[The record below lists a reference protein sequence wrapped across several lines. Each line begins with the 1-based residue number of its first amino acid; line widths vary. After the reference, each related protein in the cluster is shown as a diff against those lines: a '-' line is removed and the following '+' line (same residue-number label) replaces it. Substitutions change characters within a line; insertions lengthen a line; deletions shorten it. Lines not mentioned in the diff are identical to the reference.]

1 MGKTY
6 AFDATAQGKGL
17 WKQVTKA
24 GKLGRIASNDLQKR
38 WGNPNESGPL
48 YETPKTNVDKM
59 SDTIRDSAPKTERLK
74 SFRSLLKDP
83 NENVKSAA
91 LKSIKQNLRPEMIMK
106 QIFGKTVGMMTAK
119 GLGVSPERMDA
130 VSRGFAGA
138 NEPIDQ
144 DGRRTNKTSK
154 TASTYASPYD
164 SSELNSYLKS
174 MTQELKKIR
183 EKLYGENTIAVKF
196 SKSSDTYKQLEDV
209 AEFANEEKKRKDLE
223 ENFKNIPQKQGMPF
237 GTPTAVPTQGMTQ
250 TGGEGGG
257 GGGIADIISSMFG
270 GLLGGGAGIGLA
282 GLGKKLLSIIGKAFL
297 GLAKKLPIIGPII
310 VAAMGLKDAYDEYMA
325 GGDFSDAVGAFFES
339 VADSL
344 TFGLSTKLSGQGG
357 IKKLVSG
364 LVDSGL
370 DFFEDMVDSIG
381 DFLKDK
387 FIDPIINLPTTLL
400 NGIKGVV
407 GDIFASIGNL
417 SFEIPETTIIE
428 EKQLFG
434 KTVVP
439 KISVGPYKIS
449 PFSMFGEVGQALQK
463 SAAEGKAQAAAAE
476 AQKLEERAARD
487 TQKQERRAERDAAKE
502 EKAAAEAKAA
512 EEAKKAAGG
521 TAVPQAAPQPGGGTA
536 TQVPPPPIP
545 GTTPTATPAG
555 QQNVDE
561 NLVRMRQALAEQGIT
576 DPNIVNAT
584 LANVMKET
592 GGRNISENMNYANSS
607 NDRLRQVFGSRASK
621 FSDAELDE
629 IKKDPQKLGEMMYG
643 ASTEMGRKMGNTE
656 EGEGYKFRGRGFV
669 QLTGKNNYAKASQAL
684 FGDDRLVQ
692 NPDLLNDPDIAA
704 KTSAWYMKDT
714 QAGAARMMG
723 LDPSKLTAQQAQDL
737 TTSQIA
743 GFDVTK
749 SRNTHIQEL
758 RRQVGQ
764 YSGDTRVQAAM
775 TAPIPEQRK
784 TGDVIDQTATQLAET
799 QMAAATPP
807 ASPPVVNNVTNNNVG
822 GGGGGG
828 QSQPAAPVRNEENS
842 LMKAQMDAAL
852 LAIS

>member
-17 WKQVTKA
+17 WKEVTKA

-59 SDTIRDSAPKTERLK
+59 GNTIRDSVPKTERLK

-91 LKSIKQNLRPEMIMK
+91 FKSIKQNLRPEMIMK

-138 NEPIDQ
+138 NE
-144 DGRRTNKTSK
+144 RRSNRRSNKASETAPSYTS
-154 TASTYASPYD
+154 SYG

-174 MTQELKKIR
+174 MTEELKKIR

-237 GTPTAVPTQGMTQ
+237 GTPTAVPAEGMSQ
-250 TGGEGGG
+250 TGGGGS
-257 GGGIADIISSMFG
+257 GISSLLESMFG
-270 GLLGGGAGIGLA
+270 GILGGAAGIGLA
-282 GLGKKLLSIIGKAFL
+282 GLGKKLLSVVGKAFL

-310 VAAMGLKDAYDEYMA
+310 MAAMGLKDAYDEYMA

-344 TFGLSTKLSGQGG
+344 TFGLSTSLTGQGG
-357 IKKLVSG
+357 IKKFVSG
-364 LVDSGL
+364 MVDKGK
-370 DFFEDMVDSIG
+370 DFFEDAMDTLG
-381 DFLKDK
+381 DMLQDYL
-387 FIDPIINLPTTLL
+387 IDPIVNMPTKLL
-400 NGIKGVV
+400 NSIKGV
-407 GDIFASIGNL
+407 IGNIL
-417 SFEIPETTIIE
+417 ESVGNVSLEIPEITIIPE
-428 EKQLFG
+428 TRF
-434 KTVVP
+434 TP
-439 KISVGPYKIS
+439 KVSVGPYKIS
-449 PFSMFGEVGQALQK
+449 PFSGLAETGKSLKQSAAAGQAEMD
-463 SAAEGKAQAAAAE
+463 AAD
-476 AQKLEERAARD
+476 AQKQETRAARD
-487 TQKQERRAERDAAKE
+487 AQKQETRAARDAAKE
-502 EKAAAEAKAA
+502 ERAA

-536 TQVPPPPIP
+536 TQVSPTPIP
-545 GTTPTATPAG
+545 GTTPTAIPAG
-555 QQNVDE
+555 QQSVDE

-584 LANVMKET
+584 LANIMKET

-643 ASTEMGRKMGNTE
+643 ASTEMGRRMGNTE

-743 GFDVTK
+743 GVDITK

-764 YSGDTRVQAAM
+764 YSNDPRVQTAM
-775 TAPIPEQRK
+775 GATLPTAQTQMASSDLVPEQRK
-784 TGDVIDQTATQLAET
+784 TGDAIDQTATQLAET

-807 ASPPVVNNVTNNNVG
+807 ASSPVINNVTNNNVS
-822 GGGGGG
+822 GGGGG

-852 LAIS
+852 LAMS

>member
-24 GKLGRIASNDLQKR
+24 GKLGRIASSDLQKR

-59 SDTIRDSAPKTERLK
+59 SDSIKDSAPKTERLK

-138 NEPIDQ
+138 TEP
-144 DGRRTNKTSK
+144 TNKASK
-154 TASTYASPYD
+154 TASSYD

-223 ENFKNIPQKQGMPF
+223 ENFKNIPQKQGTPF

-257 GGGIADIISSMFG
+257 GGIGDIISSMFG
-270 GLLGGGAGIGLA
+270 GLLGGGAGMGLA
-282 GLGKKLLSIIGKAFL
+282 GLGKKLLSVIGKAFL

-310 VAAMGLKDAYDEYMA
+310 IAAMGLKDAYDEYMA

-344 TFGLSTKLSGQGG
+344 TFGLSTSLTGQGG
-357 IKKLVSG
+357 IKKFVSG
-364 LVDSGL
+364 MVDKGK
-370 DFFEDMVDSIG
+370 DFFEDAMDTLG
-381 DFLKDK
+381 DMLQDYL
-387 FIDPIINLPTTLL
+387 IDPIVNMPTKLL
-400 NGIKGVV
+400 NSIKGV
-407 GDIFASIGNL
+407 IGNIL
-417 SFEIPETTIIE
+417 ESVGNVSLEIPEITIIPE
-428 EKQLFG
+428 TRF
-434 KTVVP
+434 TP
-439 KISVGPYKIS
+439 KVSVGPYKIS
-449 PFSMFGEVGQALQK
+449 PFSGLAETGKSLKQSAAAGQAEMD
-463 SAAEGKAQAAAAE
+463 AAET
-476 AQKLEERAARD
+476 QKKEERAARD
-487 TQKQERRAERDAAKE
+487 TQKQETRAARDAAKE

-512 EEAKKAAGG
+512 EEAKKAAGA

-592 GGRNISENMNYANSS
+592 GGRNVSENMNYANSS

-775 TAPIPEQRK
+775 GATLPTAQTQMASSDLVPEQRK

-852 LAIS
+852 LSMS